1 MFKCLESRTSFP
13 IYFHLFMF
21 QRTINL
27 VPTSSC
33 HVSKESETYSLCSS
47 HICGQKKIFVAH
59 SEIKLC
65 YIQSTFM
72 SIAYLRIANW
82 FSSVRY
88 WQSTDLVIYC
98 FTNKTLK
105 QICSI
110 KGGGWYPKTRKPAGS
125 LVVVIFKGV
134 CHSVS
139 SLKSVKAI
147 YCPLPSP
154 IYFWQSENYFMKL
167 LNADFQLP
175 LRWLSWILKFV
186 TLGFLVTPPKVIF
199 FTVRWSRN
207 WSCLR

>member
-1 MFKCLESRTSFP
+1 MFKCLESWISFP

-47 HICGQKKIFVAH
+47 HICSQKIIFVAH

-88 WQSTDLVIYC
+88 WQSRDLVIYC

-110 KGGGWYPKTRKPAGS
+110 KGGGWYPKTRK
-125 LVVVIFKGV
+125 VISAENILRKG
-134 CHSVS
+134 
-139 SLKSVKAI
+139 
-147 YCPLPSP
+147 
-154 IYFWQSENYFMKL
+154 
-167 LNADFQLP
+167 
-175 LRWLSWILKFV
+175 
-186 TLGFLVTPPKVIF
+186 GGVTP
-199 FTVRWSRN
+199 SRKIRQN
-207 WSCLR
+207 SIWNLP